1 MEQNLLLIGCG
12 KMGKA
17 LLKGWLNH
25 GILPKAITIVEP
37 MGIESVGAGK
47 NVRVL
52 ASPNEIEASY
62 KPGIIIFAIKPQ
74 VMDEI
79 VPNYKRFVSPNTL
92 YLSIAAGKPSTYFER
107 LLGKKGAI
115 IRTMPNT
122 PAAVGCGMTVA
133 FANPNV
139 KKEQKQFAQFL
150 LETIGKVSWLDDE
163 ASMDAVTAVSG
174 SGPAYIFLL
183 IECLTK
189 AGKRLGLDPILAEQ
203 LARETVIGCGELVK
217 KSDETAENLRQN
229 VTSPGGTTAAALKIL
244 TGQNGMEALM
254 IKAVEAATLRSQELS
269 Q

>member
-12 KMGKA
+12 KMGNA
-17 LLKGWLNH
+17 LLKGLLDH

-37 MGIESVGAGK
+37 MGIGLVGAGK
-47 NVRVL
+47 DVRVF
-52 ASPNEIEASY
+52 ASPNEIEANY
-62 KPGIIIFAIKPQ
+62 IPTIIIFAVKPQ

-79 VPNYKRFVSPNTL
+79 VPNYKRFVSPNIL

-107 LLGKKGAI
+107 LLGKNKAI

-133 FANPNV
+133 FANSND
-139 KKEQKQFAQFL
+139 KKEQKQLAQFL

-189 AGKRLGLDPILAEQ
+189 AGKRLGLDSILAEQ
-203 LARETVIGCGELVK
+203 LARETIIGCGELVK
-217 KSDETAENLRQN
+217 KSEETAENLRKN

-244 TGQNGMEALM
+244 TGRNGMETLM
-254 IKAVEAATLRSQELS
+254 IKAIEAATLRSRELS
-269 Q
+269 R